1 METTIR
7 NYLNKNISFKY
18 YGKSLSLATSQ
29 ELFSSFEVDAGSSLL
44 LQSIGKNIPLEGPA
58 CVLDVG
64 SGIGTIGLAL
74 KARNPG
80 MSVDFSDRDALALS
94 FTKHNC
100 ESNGLAPAAYLG
112 SLGINQLPEKK
123 YDLVTSNIP
132 AKAGNPVIVEML
144 KGFCSLLKEGGVVA
158 VVIVKTLSDLVG
170 DAIASGGGTI
180 VFKNVTREYTVY
192 HYSGMTCDAVDRSL
206 APYIRGSFDFKRN
219 DVSYRIE
226 SVYGVPEFDNL
237 GYETTLGMDAL
248 KKITVTGDALVVN
261 PGQGHVPIYLLLSKK
276 NRIEKLRVASRDLLS
291 LLITEQNA
299 RVVTGVAVESLHIP
313 SLDGLEG
320 SFGFVYVNYEK
331 EVIEDAHELLAQN
344 LARVIGKN
352 GDLLLVGKSTF
363 LFRFT
368 AASEGIFRIVGDEKD
383 KGFRCVHYRRA

>member
-7 NYLNKNISFKY
+7 NYLNKTISFKF

-44 LQSIGKNIPLEGPA
+44 LQSIGKNIPLEGA
-58 CVLDVG
+58 VCVLDVG

-74 KARNPG
+74 KARNPE

-100 ESNGLAPAAYLG
+100 ESNGLTPANYFG
-112 SLGINQLPEKK
+112 SLGISQLPEKK

-170 DAIASGGGTI
+170 DAIISGGGTI
-180 VFKNVTREYTVY
+180 AFKNVTREYTVY
-192 HYSGMTCDAVDRSL
+192 HYNGMACDAVDRSL
-206 APYIRGSFDFKRN
+206 APYVRGSFDFKRN
-219 DVSYRIE
+219 EVSYRIE

-237 GYETTLGMDAL
+237 GYETALGMDAL
-248 KKITVTGDALVVN
+248 KKITVTGEALVVN
-261 PGQGHVPIYLLLSKK
+261 PGQGHVPVYLLLSKK
-276 NRIEKLRVASRDLLS
+276 NRIARLRVASRDLLS
-291 LLITEQNA
+291 LLVTKQNA
-299 RVVTGVAVESLHIP
+299 QEATGVAVESLHIP
-313 SLDGLEG
+313 SLDVLEG
-320 SFGFVYVNYEK
+320 PFDFAYVNYEK

-368 AASEGIFRIVGDEKD
+368 AASEGVFRIVGDEKD
-383 KGFRCVHYRRA
+383 KGFRCVHYRKV